1 MSSDVNHLA
10 SKVAYRFVQK
20 ETKKTQVQ
28 KLTRIIREGTGI
40 SKGKAEDIADAMVR
54 GRDLKVLALQ
64 KDWPIN
70 EQGDIEGPR
79 GSLSFDD
86 AKRLI

>member
-1 MSSDVNHLA
+1 MDQLA
-10 SKVAYRFVQK
+10 TRVAFRYVEKESKK
-20 ETKKTQVQ
+20 SQVQ
-28 KLTRIIREGTGI
+28 KLTRLIREGTGI
-40 SKGKAEDIADAMVR
+40 SKGKAEDIADALVR
-54 GRDLKVLALQ
+54 GRNPKALAIQ
-64 KDWPIN
+64 KDWPVN